1 MLEKIRKDKILFL
14 DIETVPQPDQWENLS
29 DKMQSLWE
37 KKSKGLRADEESPED
52 VYQKAGIYAEFG
64 KVICVSVG
72 AFAQKGDQ
80 YIFRMKS
87 YASKD
92 EKQLLLEVAAMLRK
106 YSGEGERNLC
116 AHNGKDFD
124 FPYMARRMLINGI
137 KLPGILDTAGKKPW
151 EVNHLDTMELW
162 KFGAYRHYASLD
174 LLTTIFGIPTPKD
187 DIDGSQVAQVFYEE
201 NDLERIVQYCEKDVL
216 AIAQLYLKWRG
227 EPLLNDDQ
235 LVIIKE

>member
-1 MLEKIRKDKILFL
+1 
-14 DIETVPQPDQWENLS
+14 
-29 DKMQSLWE
+29 
-37 KKSKGLRADEESPED
+37 
-52 VYQKAGIYAEFG
+52 
-64 KVICVSVG
+64 
-72 AFAQKGDQ
+72 
-80 YIFRMKS
+80 
-87 YASKD
+87 
-92 EKQLLLEVAAMLRK
+92 
-106 YSGEGERNLC
+106 
-116 AHNGKDFD
+116 
-124 FPYMARRMLINGI
+124 
-137 KLPGILDTAGKKPW
+137 
-151 EVNHLDTMELW
+151 MELW